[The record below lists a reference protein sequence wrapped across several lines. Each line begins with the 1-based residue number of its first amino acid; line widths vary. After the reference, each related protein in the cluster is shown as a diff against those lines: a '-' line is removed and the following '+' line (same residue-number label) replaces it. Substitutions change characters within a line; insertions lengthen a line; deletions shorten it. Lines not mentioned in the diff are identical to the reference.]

1 MKLFSFPLAS
11 LEKAIHKRVLTLPS
25 PHREWFTE
33 RWAQK
38 PYKKAFVENKAMPLV
53 TLVAKGKTLDDAAFA
68 ELLQEWEVTFYD
80 AEEEVLRPLIQGDG
94 LLQLMQK
101 NLPPERAQALLAK
114 LTERRPLAD
123 AATPVQTPGPQAAEP
138 TID

>member
-1 MKLFSFPLAS
+1 MKLFSFPAAS

-33 RWAQK
+33 RWSQK

-53 TLVAKGKTLDDAAFA
+53 TLVAKGKTWDDEPCADAMA
-68 ELLQEWEVTFYD
+68 EWDVTFYD
-80 AEEEVLRPLIQGDG
+80 AETEVLLPLVQGDG

-101 NLPPERAQALLAK
+101 NLPPERAQALIARLK
-114 LTERRPLAD
+114 VRRD
-123 AATPVQTPGPQAAEP
+123 AAAPATAPTSPQAAEP